1 VSTTDDRPPA
11 ATIFEVAEAAGVS
24 ITTVSH
30 VFSGKRPVGERT
42 RRRVMEAAE
51 RLAYRPR
58 STARALA
65 SGRTMTLAI
74 QFPYAGQDVLFN
86 PYFSELVPAMSEAAV
101 VRGYA
106 FVLVPPDPPRD
117 TFIRPLIEQ
126 RGVDGAI
133 LLDPV
138 YGDTFPAALG
148 EAGIPFVSL
157 GRTPDAPAAPRVDQD
172 FRALMR
178 DVAGHLR
185 ANGYERPALLNLP
198 GKLSTL
204 LDIDEAFHEVA
215 GDGAS
220 TAAEAPSDVAAADAA
235 RRMLTARDRP
245 DAIVCLDERQAA
257 AFYRVAAELG
267 LDIPADLGVVALH
280 DAMAPG
286 MRPPLTSVTLFPD
299 RAGRALVEL
308 VDRVLEG
315 EDPPALTLVDW
326 ELRPRASTA
335 RELPPLA

>member
-1 VSTTDDRPPA
+1 VSSTQDRPGA

-42 RRRVMEAAE
+42 RRRVVEAAE

-65 SGRTMTLAI
+65 SGRTMTLAV
-74 QFPYAGQDVLFN
+74 QFPYQGQDVLFN

-106 FVLVPPDPPRD
+106 FVLVPPDPSRD
-117 TFIRPLIEQ
+117 TFLRPLIEQ
-126 RGVDGAI
+126 RGIDGAI

-138 YGDTFPAALG
+138 YGDTFPAALA
-148 EAGIPFVSL
+148 EAAIPFVSL
-157 GRTPDAPAAPRVDQD
+157 GRTPDAPSTPRVDQD
-172 FRALMR
+172 FRALMH
-178 DVAGHLR
+178 DVAEHLR
-185 ANGYERPALLNLP
+185 GQGYARPALLNLP

-204 LDIDEAFHEVA
+204 LDIEEAFLEVT
-215 GDGAS
+215 GDAVAA
-220 TAAEAPSDVAAADAA
+220 AAEAPSDIAAADAA
-235 RRMLTARDRP
+235 RRMLAAGERP
-245 DAIVCLDERQAA
+245 DAVVCLDERQAA
-257 AFYRVAAELG
+257 ALYRVAAELG
-267 LDIPADLGVVALH
+267 VAIPDELGVVALH

-308 VDRVLEG
+308 IDRVLEG
-315 EDPPALTLVDW
+315 EEPAEVTLVDW
-326 ELRPRASTA
+326 ELRPRASTQRHA
-335 RELPPLA
+335 GA

>member
-1 VSTTDDRPPA
+1 VAASDDRPGG

-30 VFSGKRPVGERT
+30 VFSGKRPVGART
-42 RRRVMEAAE
+42 RKRVEDAAE
-51 RLAYRPR
+51 RLAYQPR

-65 SGRTMTLAI
+65 SGRTMTLAV
-74 QFPYAGQDVLFN
+74 QFPYQGHDVLFN

-106 FVLVPPDPPRD
+106 FVLVPPDPPRE
-117 TFIRPLIEQ
+117 TYLRPLIER

-138 YGDTFPAALG
+138 YGDTFPAALLD
-148 EAGIPFVSL
+148 AGIPFVSL

-172 FRALMR
+172 FGMVMRAL
-178 DVAGHLR
+178 AAHLR
-185 ANGYERPALLNLP
+185 EQGYVSPALLNLP

-204 LDIDEAFHEVA
+204 LDIEDAFRDVF
-215 GDGAS
+215 GSGVVV
-220 TAAEAPSDVAAADAA
+220 AAEAPSDVAAADAA
-235 RRMLTARDRP
+235 RRVLGASQRP
-245 DAIVCLDERQAA
+245 DAVICIDERQAA
-257 AFYRVAAELG
+257 AVYRAARELG
-267 LDIPADLGVVALH
+267 IDIPDDVGVAALH

-286 MRPPLTSVTLFPD
+286 MTPPLTSVTLFPD

-308 VDRVLEG
+308 IDRILADG
-315 EDPPALTLVDW
+315 PAPTLTVVGA
-326 ELRPRASTA
+326 ELRPRSSTL
-335 RELPPLA
+335 RRPTD